1 MQKLKNSILTGLRQ
15 GVCLRFLVGVIAVF
29 VVIVASSIDTL
40 LQLYRDAGIQPSG
53 FHITFL
59 LKALSSDTV
68 SPFVAIVAILP
79 FSGNYVDEVKSKFAR
94 FSMLRTSYSS
104 YLLSRI
110 IACFLLGG
118 AVILAGVLVTYFTSM
133 LVFLPMEK
141 VATNEVSQFPEFIE
155 RCFLMFLNGG
165 LWAVLGM
172 TMSTV
177 MESKYIAYASPFVVY
192 YLLVM
197 LYERYFPKAYLIY
210 PREWLN
216 PSANWPLGIWGVAIL
231 LLELTTLL
239 GLVFYHRGK
248 RRLEQL

>member
-1 MQKLKNSILTGLRQ
+1 MRQ
-15 GVCLRFLVGVIAVF
+15 GFCLRFVIGAIAVF
-29 VVIVASSIDTL
+29 ALIGASSTDTL
-40 LQLYRDAGIQPSG
+40 VQLYREPKLQLSG

-59 LKALSSDTV
+59 LNALKSDTMA
-68 SPFVAIVAILP
+68 PFVAIVAILP

-94 FSMLRTSYSS
+94 FSMLRTNYSV
-104 YLLSRI
+104 YLLGRI
-110 IACFLLGG
+110 IVCFLLGG
-118 AVILAGVLVTYFTSM
+118 AVILAGVWAAYFVSVLT
-133 LVFLPMEK
+133 FLPMEK
-141 VATNEVSQFPEFIE
+141 AANTEVNQFPALIE
-155 RCFLMFLNGG
+155 QCVILFLNGG
-165 LWAVLGM
+165 FWAVLGM

-197 LYERYFPKAYLIY
+197 LCERYFPRAYLIY

-216 PSANWPLGIWGVAIL
+216 PSEKWPMGTWGVAIF

-239 GLVFYHRGK
+239 GLIFYRRGK